1 MELPARPEVL
11 FHFSED
17 SSILQFEPQ
26 LMNLGGEAVVW
37 AIDEEHA
44 PNYFLPRDCPRV
56 TFYAM
61 AHSAKEDITRFLGQ
75 GSRRVVAIESDWYKR
90 VCATKLYCYCLPGHS
105 FSLQDS
111 NAGYYISRQTVQP
124 LRVEF
129 MEDLIHALLAV
140 GIELRVMPSLWWLHD
155 AVIGSTL
162 QFSMIRMR
170 NAGSRHVDRIHSALM
185 QPARDGT

>member
-1 MELPARPEVL
+1 MELPACPEVL

-17 SSILQFEPQ
+17 SSIVQFEPQ
-26 LMNLGGEAVVW
+26 VMNLGGEAAVW

-56 TFYAM
+56 TFYATTQ
-61 AHSAKEDITRFLGQ
+61 SAKEDITRFLGH
-75 GSRRVVAIESDWYKR
+75 GSRRVVAIESDWYTR
-90 VCATKLYCYCLPGHS
+90 VCATKLYRYCLPADS

-111 NAGYYISRQTVQP
+111 NAGYYISRQTVRP

-129 MEDLIHALLAV
+129 MEDLIHALLAA

-170 NAGSRHVDRIHSALM
+170 NAGSRHADGIHSALI
-185 QPARDGT
+185 QFARDGT